1 MKKTLPVTIA
11 LAGLAMATTALYT
24 QKPWQEAA
32 PPPKIPVAERDKIL
46 REANA
51 KLPLMIDEKTRLD
64 KIDLSAEGFIYYYQ
78 FPTESAAAMPPD
90 WQRDLTQSIQTGL
103 CASPQT
109 RPLLDADRSYTYH
122 YTDNSGAEVFTLT
135 VRKADCRPPATALA
149 RRRSTSPSSSSRHP
163 PRAC

>member
-11 LAGLAMATTALYT
+11 LAGLAMAATALYT
-24 QKPWQEAA
+24 QKPRQEAA

-64 KIDLSAEGFIYYYQ
+64 KIDLNAEGFIYYYQ

-122 YTDNSGAEVFTLT
+122 YTDNSGAEVFTANCQT
-135 VRKADCRPPATALA
+135 KCNAL
-149 RRRSTSPSSSSRHP
+149 SKCTS
-163 PRAC
+163 

>member
-11 LAGLAMATTALYT
+11 LAALAMAATALYT

-64 KIDLSAEGFIYYYQ
+64 KIDLNADGFIYYYQ
-78 FPTESAAAMPPD
+78 FPTENAAAMPPD

-122 YTDNSGAEVFTLT
+122 YTDNSGAEVFTANLQF
-135 VRKADCRPPATALA
+135 KCN
-149 RRRSTSPSSSSRHP
+149 SYK
-163 PRAC
+163 

>member
-1 MKKTLPVTIA
+1 M
-11 LAGLAMATTALYT
+11 
-24 QKPWQEAA
+24 
-32 PPPKIPVAERDKIL
+32 AERDKIL

-122 YTDNSGAEVFTLT
+122 YADNSGAEVFTLT
-135 VRKADCRPPATALA
+135 VRKADCR
-149 RRRSTSPSSSSRHP
+149 
-163 PRAC
+163 

>member
-11 LAGLAMATTALYT
+11 LAGLAMAATALYT

-90 WQRDLTQSIQTGL
+90 
-103 CASPQT
+103 
-109 RPLLDADRSYTYH
+109 
-122 YTDNSGAEVFTLT
+122 
-135 VRKADCRPPATALA
+135 
-149 RRRSTSPSSSSRHP
+149 
-163 PRAC
+163 